1 VILGYARVST
11 DDPTTALQRDALKRA
26 RCKLVFEDKGLSGI
40 DRKRPAL
47 AKALQR
53 IERGDVLTVWRLDR
67 LGRSL
72 RDLIAIMGEL
82 EQRGAHFRSITEH
95 IDTTT
100 ASGKRV
106 FHMMGALAEFE
117 RSLIVERTQA
127 GLKAAKRRGIQLG
140 RRPLLSPEQVRHA
153 VKRIHAGALVGQTA
167 RVLGV
172 SERTLARAIQRHEQ
186 GEASDASARRRRA

>member
-11 DDPTTALQRDALKRA
+11 GDQTTALQRDALKRA
-26 RCKLVFEDKGLSGI
+26 RCTIVFEDKGISGI
-40 DRKRPAL
+40 ARKRPAL
-47 AKALQR
+47 AKAMKR
-53 IERGDVLTVWRLDR
+53 IGKGDVLTVWRLDR

-72 RDLIAIMGEL
+72 RDLIALIGEL
-82 EQRGAHFRSITEH
+82 EQRGAHFHSITEN

-100 ASGKRV
+100 ASGKLV

-117 RSLIVERTQA
+117 RSLIIERTQA
-127 GLKAAKRRGIQLG
+127 GLRAAKRRGIRLG

-153 VKRIHAGALVGQTA
+153 VKRINAGDLVGQTA

-172 SERTLARAIQRHEQ
+172 SERTLARAVRRHEQ
-186 GEASDASARRRRA
+186 RV